1 MNLSDVELME
11 LLNSTLKEMGKDV
24 SLFQDMPVVG
34 VWISGDGHYA
44 FVDFNTAENA
54 TQAFAL

>member
-1 MNLSDVELME
+1 ME